1 MVLEEFGITK
11 EQKEKLENAPPKFK
25 KGDVNGKKVE
35 KPKLI
40 DFVEISNEDIENRE
54 RKFKLSFKQTAD
66 ETR

>member
-1 MVLEEFGITK
+1 M
-11 EQKEKLENAPPKFK
+11 
-25 KGDVNGKKVE
+25 NGKKVE

-54 RKFKLSFKQTAD
+54 KRFKLSFKQTAD